1 MSFKDMLSIGFMNL
15 WRRRLRT
22 FLTVLGMMIG
32 TASIVV
38 MVSLGIGMNEVTTEI
53 FEGYGSLT
61 TINVWNS
68 SYVDESAASAS
79 TGGMMMSQQ
88 VKLDDKVVNAI
99 RGIPGVAAVMPIV
112 EAGGY
117 LKAGQYVGYMSV
129 MGVEP
134 KVAEEFGFELAE
146 GRLHNANTGTN
157 YEIVFGSYVLQSFYH
172 PRTGSPA
179 VDQNGI
185 SKISL
190 EKSRF
195 QMTFDYRNV
204 YDYGESYEGQPP
216 LGKVYRVSVVG
227 VLAEGNNSY
236 YSLMDIA
243 ALKRLYRENKENMYM
258 TEGSY
263 NEVWVKCESTDVVLD
278 VQTRIH
284 EMGFAAHSLQDGLK
298 VQQDMQASTQ
308 MLLGAIGGVS
318 LLIAAIGIMNTMMMS
333 IYERTKEIGIM
344 KVLGCRMG
352 SIAQLFLVEAAYI
365 GLFGGALGLGISY
378 GVSLLFNSQITE
390 TAMMRSSIPSYLAV
404 GAVVFSM
411 VVAVVSGLYPA
422 LRAMRLSAL
431 TALRSE

>member
-53 FEGYGSLT
+53 FESYGSLT

-68 SYVDESAASAS
+68 SYVDPESSGN
-79 TGGMMMSQQ
+79 TVYSQQ
-88 VKLDDKVVNAI
+88 VTLDDKVVAAI
-99 RGIPGVAAVMPIV
+99 RKIPGVAAVMPLV
-112 EAGGY
+112 ETGAY
-117 LKAGQYVGYMSV
+117 IKTGQYVSYISII
-129 MGVEP
+129 GVDP
-134 KVAEEFGFELAE
+134 TVAEEFGFELAE

-157 YEIVFGSYVLQSFYH
+157 YEIVFGSYMLQNFYH
-172 PRTGSPA
+172 PRTGKPA
-179 VDQNGI
+179 IDQNGN

-204 YDYGESYEGQPP
+204 YDYGDMGGEASP
-216 LGKVYRVSVVG
+216 LGKTYRVNVVG
-227 VLAEGNNSY
+227 TLADGNNSW

-243 ALKRLYRENKENMYM
+243 ALKRLYRENKEHMHISDS
-258 TEGSY
+258 SY
-263 NEVWVKCESTDVVLD
+263 YEVWVKCDSADVVLD
-278 VQTRIH
+278 VQDQIH
-284 EMGFAAHSLQDGLK
+284 NLGFMASSLQDGLK
-298 VQQDMQASTQ
+298 VQQEMQSSTQ
-308 MLLGAIGGVS
+308 MLLGAIGAVS

-352 SIAQLFLVEAAYI
+352 SIAKLFLVEAAYI

-378 GVSLLFNSQITE
+378 GVSVFFNSRITE
-390 TAMMRSSIPSYLAV
+390 TAMMRSVIPPYLAV

-411 VVAVVSGLYPA
+411 VVALVSGLYPA
-422 LRAMRLSAL
+422 IRAMRLSAL